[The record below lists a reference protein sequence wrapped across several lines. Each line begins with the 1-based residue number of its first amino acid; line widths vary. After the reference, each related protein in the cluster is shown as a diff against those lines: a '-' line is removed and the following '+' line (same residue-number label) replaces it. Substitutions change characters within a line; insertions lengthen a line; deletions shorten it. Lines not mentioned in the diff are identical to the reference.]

1 MIAED
6 DHHDININL
15 NKLLELEVN
24 NIKIQ
29 ANKAAIKE
37 KRVILIVGWSKLGQE
52 VINSALNFLDDT
64 TTIDVIYRNDLVSSK
79 PTINNEQIKLYTY
92 KFEKDNN
99 LDYEGILLSKR
110 FDTIFI
116 IGYNDKLSEEFADT
130 HSLMENLFLKSL
142 IEKNS
147 IENQSRIILHLN
159 DGSKKNLVDFEDE
172 FEDEFIVS
180 DVLSSL
186 YITQL
191 ADNPNL
197 KYIFNELFSLEGQ
210 TININAL
217 SNYKLG
223 LPL

>member
-92 KFEKDNN
+92 KFEKT
-99 LDYEGILLSKR
+99 
-110 FDTIFI
+110 TI
-116 IGYNDKLSEEFADT
+116 
-130 HSLMENLFLKSL
+130 
-142 IEKNS
+142 
-147 IENQSRIILHLN
+147 
-159 DGSKKNLVDFEDE
+159 
-172 FEDEFIVS
+172 
-180 DVLSSL
+180 
-186 YITQL
+186 
-191 ADNPNL
+191 
-197 KYIFNELFSLEGQ
+197 
-210 TININAL
+210 
-217 SNYKLG
+217 
-223 LPL
+223 